1 MTGRGAQWVGPLCA
15 VLGVLGFSF
24 KAIIIKLAYSWHDV
38 DPVTLLT
45 LRMRYRV
52 STHFNW
58 YAGRVADFL
67 VGDFG
72 EVILR
77 FYAQRAEAPAAAA
90 QPEAGS

>member
-1 MTGRGAQWVGPLCA
+1 MHGENFAGKGSGIGGQYFD
-15 VLGVLGFSF
+15 LGDST
-24 KAIIIKLAYSWHDV
+24 Y
-38 DPVTLLT
+38 TLTARDGGTMLT

-72 EVILR
+72 DVILR
-77 FYAQRAEAPAAAA
+77 FYARRAEASAAVA
-90 QPEAGS
+90 QPDGAS